1 MPGSQ
6 EIQQCI
12 NQCNQ
17 LADKLRSIGNTSTNQ
32 KMRDMILEGAHHIDL
47 CVTECGFASSEHSR
61 AQGCRQQSREN
72 RVWFLRPQQTGR

>member
-12 NQCNQ
+12 NQCNR
-17 LADKLRSIGNTSTNQ
+17 LADKLRSIGNTGTNQ

-47 CVTECGFASSEHSR
+47 CVTECGFAVQR
-61 AQGCRQQSREN
+61 AQQSAGM
-72 RVWFLRPQQTGR
+72 QATI